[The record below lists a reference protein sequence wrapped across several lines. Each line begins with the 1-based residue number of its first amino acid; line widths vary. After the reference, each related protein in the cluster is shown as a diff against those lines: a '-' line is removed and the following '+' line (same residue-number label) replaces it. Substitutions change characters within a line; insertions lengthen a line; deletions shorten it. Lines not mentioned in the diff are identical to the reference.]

1 MSVHG
6 ARMVGRA
13 SSKTPEQPALPGHCK
28 VSVEGLTAGHMMQR
42 FALTMMLGG
51 VLETHEHSYAIA
63 CGHEGD
69 EGLRLIKTRQAH
81 HGQIAYGSGPYC
93 IARFC
98 SCSRYM
104 ARTWFVC
111 A

>member
-1 MSVHG
+1 VYTVLAWLVEPH
-6 ARMVGRA
+6 RKPP
-13 SSKTPEQPALPGHCK
+13 SSRPCLAIAK

-69 EGLRLIKTRQAH
+69 EGLPLIKTRQAH
-81 HGQIAYGSGPYC
+81 HGQIAYGGGPYC